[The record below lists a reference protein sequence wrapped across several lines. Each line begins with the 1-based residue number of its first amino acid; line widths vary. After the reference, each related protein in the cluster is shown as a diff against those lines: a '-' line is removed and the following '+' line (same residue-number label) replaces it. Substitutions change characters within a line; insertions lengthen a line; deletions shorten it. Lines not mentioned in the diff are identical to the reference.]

1 MRLKEIRKRAGLT
14 AKDTAL
20 ALGVTF
26 QNVYNWENGSY
37 LPPAK
42 RLPEIA
48 KLYGCTVDELLADGP
63 VEAGADVLRKDRA
76 EAEQGADAGGR

>member
-1 MRLKEIRKRAGLT
+1 MALKRMRKRAGLT
-14 AKDTAL
+14 ARDAAL

-48 KLYGCTVDELLADGP
+48 KLYGCTVDELLAD
-63 VEAGADVLRKDRA
+63 AGRN
-76 EAEQGADAGGR
+76 GG